1 MLLNHRTLSDHVAN
15 LLRRMILNGTL
26 KPGERLNQVHLAEKM
41 EISRGPLREA
51 LSMLQNEGLIKHE
64 TNRGTFVTTLS
75 KEDAYEIYTLRAL
88 LESEAAQLAM
98 DHLTLSD
105 FNHLYH
111 LLDQFHIA
119 SSEKD
124 LEKMAQCDMKFHQ
137 KIVSASNHKRLMH
150 MHQQLDT
157 QVGAMFVTMAN
168 KVPIRV
174 NQAVKNHQIL
184 LESLDS
190 KAQKNSKVKENIKK
204 VFSDHY
210 IQALED
216 LIEIDS

>member
-1 MLLNHRTLSDHVAN
+1 MLLNHRSLSDHVAS
-15 LLRRMILNGTL
+15 LLRKMILNGTL
-26 KPGERLNQVHLAEKM
+26 KPGERLNQVHLAERM

-51 LSMLQNEGLIKHE
+51 LRMLQNEGLIKHE

-75 KEDAYEIYTLRAL
+75 KEDAYEIYTLRGL

-98 DHLTLSD
+98 EHLTLTD
-105 FNHLYH
+105 FTALTH

-124 LEKMAQCDMKFHQ
+124 LEKMAQSDMLFHQ
-137 KIVSASNHKRLMH
+137 KIVSASHHKRLMH
-150 MHQQLDT
+150 MHQQLDI

-174 NQAVKNHQIL
+174 NQVVENHQIL
-184 LESLDS
+184 LDSL
-190 KAQKNSKVKENIKK
+190 KTREKETIKK

-216 LIEIDS
+216 LIEIGS